1 MSGEAPR
8 GRVVGHPHPV
18 HDARLKVTGQLR
30 YVDDMKLPGMLY
42 GKVLRSPRP
51 HARIVS
57 IDTSRAEAAPGVHA
71 VITHRDAPQVRFNAN
86 GEDSDVLPSERIL
99 DDVVRFVGDKVAAV
113 AAETPE
119 QAEQALKLIDVE
131 YEDLPAYFDPEEA
144 AAPGAYPI
152 HPELRPEGNV
162 LIPVDKSA
170 GDVDAALS
178 MADVVIEGRYEV
190 PAVHHAAIEP
200 HVALASYD
208 ASGML
213 TVWTPTQDV
222 FGQRANL
229 SKALGLPESRVRV
242 LNPAMGG
249 GFGGKIDLVCEP
261 VASLLSMKC
270 GRPVKLVL
278 TRAEDIVSGPTRHAE
293 VIYSRMGF
301 MRDGT
306 MVACDYKV
314 YLSCGAQSG
323 GSMSVAWAA
332 GGKFFKLFRT
342 PNLRYRAYPVYTNRS
357 SAGAMRGFGSPQLF
371 FVMGSQ
377 MNEAS
382 QRLGIDPC
390 ELYLKNVNDPDAV
403 DLLGEP
409 IGNMRAADCIRRG
422 RALFGWDKMREK
434 SEQSRREGGRFRY
447 GCACNVAPHGSSLF
461 GIMPDTCGTM
471 IKMNGD
477 GSITLFTGVSD
488 MGNGSNTTQMLVV
501 SEELGIPLDHISLVK
516 TDTETTLYDVGA
528 FASRGTYVG
537 AGSAL
542 ACARLV
548 AERVRAEAGELL
560 EVAPEQIELC
570 NDGAQAKGDPGR
582 RVTMQQVAEHAHA
595 NERDIVC
602 TKMYGTTAAPISV
615 GAHFCLVRVDASTG
629 KVDVLRYVAVH
640 DVGRPLNP
648 MGLEGQVDGGVQ
660 MGIGYALSEGIV
672 LDENG
677 GQPRHNFR
685 DCHLPR
691 ATDMP
696 RDIQV
701 EFLDSEE
708 HTGPFGAKSVGE
720 CGTVPVA
727 GCVAAAV
734 SNAVGHQFTSLP
746 IRKEDVLCA
755 LRESPT
761 QGS

>member
-1 MSGEAPR
+1 MSDVPR
-8 GRVVGHPHPV
+8 GLVVGKDQAV
-18 HDARLKVTGQLR
+18 YDARQKVIGRLR
-30 YVDDMKLPGMLY
+30 YVDDMSMPGMLY
-42 GKVLRSPRP
+42 GRVLRSPRP
-51 HARIVS
+51 HARIVF
-57 IDTSRAEAAPGVHA
+57 IDVSKAKAVPGVHA
-71 VITHRDAPQVRFNAN
+71 VVTHLDAPRVRFNAN

-119 QAEQALKLIDVE
+119 EAERAIGLIDVK
-131 YEDLPAYFDPEEA
+131 YEDLPAYFDPEKA
-144 AAPGAYPI
+144 AEEGAFPI
-152 HPELRPEGNV
+152 HPEIRENGNV

-170 GDVDAALS
+170 GDVDAALVS
-178 MADVVIEGRYEV
+178 ADLVVEGRFEV
-190 PAVHHAAIEP
+190 PAIHHAAIEP
-200 HVALASYD
+200 HACIASYD
-208 ASGML
+208 DLGKL
-213 TVWTPTQDV
+213 TVWTPSQDV

-229 SKALGLPESRVRV
+229 AKALELPESRVRV
-242 LNPAMGG
+242 ISPAMGG

-278 TRAEDIVSGPTRHAE
+278 GREEDIVSGPTRHAE

-314 YLSCGAQSG
+314 FLSCGAQSG

-332 GGKFFKLFRT
+332 GGKFFKLFRA
-342 PNLRYRAYPVYTNRS
+342 PNLRYRAYPAYTNRS

-371 FVMGSQ
+371 YVMASQ
-377 MNEAS
+377 VNEAAA
-382 QRLGIDPC
+382 RLGIDAC
-390 ELYLKNVNDPDAV
+390 DLYLKNVNEPDAI

-422 RALFGWDKMREK
+422 RDLFGWEEALGEVRK
-434 SEQSRREGGRFRY
+434 SRAGHRRYLY
-447 GCACNVAPHGSSLF
+447 GCACSVSPHGSSLF
-461 GIMPDTCGTM
+461 GIMPDTCGTT
-471 IKMNGD
+471 IRMNGD
-477 GSITLFTGVSD
+477 GSFTLLTGVSD

-501 SEELGIPLDHISLVK
+501 AEELGIPLDHISLVK
-516 TDTETTLYDVGA
+516 TDTETTLFDVGA

-542 ACARLV
+542 ACAKLV
-548 AERVRAEAGELL
+548 AQRVREEAAEILGAS
-560 EVAPEQIELC
+560 PEQIELLD
-570 NDGAQAKGDPGR
+570 NGAQVRGEVAR
-582 RVTMQQVAEHAHA
+582 RVSMRQVAESAHSH
-595 NERDIVC
+595 ERDIIC
-602 TKMYGTTAAPISV
+602 SKMYGTTAAPISA
-615 GAHFCLVRVDASTG
+615 GAHFCLVRVDSTTG
-629 KVDVLRYVAVH
+629 KVKVLRYAAVH

-648 MGLEGQVDGGVQ
+648 LGLEGQVAGGIQ
-660 MGIGYALSEGIV
+660 MGIGYALSEGLE

-677 GQPRHNFR
+677 NIPHRRLR
-685 DCHLPR
+685 DCHLLR

-696 RDIQV
+696 RDVRI
-701 EFLDSEE
+701 EFLDSAE

-734 SNAVGHQFTSLP
+734 SNAVGHEFRSLP
-746 IRKEDVLCA
+746 IREEDVLCA
-755 LRESPT
+755 LRESRT
-761 QGS
+761 RG

>member
-1 MSGEAPR
+1 MV
-8 GRVVGHPHPV
+8 GRAHPV
-18 HDARLKVTGQLR
+18 HDARLKVTGQLC
-30 YVDDMKLPGMLY
+30 YVDDMHLPGMLY
-42 GKVLRSPRP
+42 GKVLRSTRP

-57 IDTSRAEAAPGVHA
+57 IDTSKAKALPGVQA
-71 VITHRDAPQVRFNAN
+71 VVTHLDAPQVRFNAN
-86 GEDSDVLPSERIL
+86 GEDTDVLPSERIL
-99 DDVVRFVGDKVAAV
+99 DDIVRFVGDKVAAV

-119 QAEQALKLIDVE
+119 EAEQALKLIDVT

-144 AAPGAYPI
+144 ATPDAYPI
-152 HPELRPEGNV
+152 HPELRPKGNV

-170 GDVDAALS
+170 GDVDAALAA
-178 MADVVIEGRYEV
+178 ADVVVEGRYEV
-190 PAVHHAAIEP
+190 PAIHHAAIEP
-200 HVALASYD
+200 HVAIASYD
-208 ASGML
+208 ASGKL

-229 SKALGLPESRVRV
+229 SKALGLPENRVRV

-261 VASLLSMKC
+261 IASLLSMKC

-278 TRAEDIVSGPTRHAE
+278 SRAEDILSGPTRHAE

-301 MRDGT
+301 MSDGT

-332 GGKFFKLFRT
+332 GGKFFKLFRA

-377 MNEAS
+377 MNVAA
-382 QRLGIDPC
+382 QRLGINVCD
-390 ELYLKNVNDPDAV
+390 LYLKNVNQPNAI

-422 RALFGWDKMREK
+422 RKVFGWEEACKKAEN
-434 SEQSRREGGRFRY
+434 SRRAGGRYLY

-477 GSITLFTGVSD
+477 GSATLFTGVSD

-501 SEELGIPLDHISLVK
+501 AEELGIPLDHIALVK
-516 TDTETTLYDVGA
+516 TDTESTLYDVGA

-548 AERVRAEAGELL
+548 AQRVREEAAELL
-560 EVAPEQIELC
+560 EVMPEQIELC
-570 NDGAQAKGDPGR
+570 DNGAQVMGDNGR
-582 RVTMQQVAEHAHA
+582 RVSMRKVAENAHAH
-595 NERDIVC
+595 ERDIVC

-615 GAHFCLVRVDASTG
+615 GAHFCLVRVDTLTG
-629 KVDVLRYVAVH
+629 EVNVLRYAAVH

-648 MGLEGQVDGGVQ
+648 MGLEGQVGGGIQ

-677 GQPRHNFR
+677 NQPHHNFR

-691 ATDMP
+691 STDMP
-696 RDIQV
+696 RDIQI
-701 EFLDSEE
+701 ELLDSEE

-720 CGTVPVA
+720 CGTVPVS

-734 SNAVGHQFTSLP
+734 GNAVGHEFRSLP

-755 LRESPT
+755 LRESQT
-761 QGS
+761 QES

>member
-1 MSGEAPR
+1 MSAEVPR
-8 GRVVGHPHPV
+8 GHVVGRAHPV
-18 HDARLKVTGQLR
+18 HDARLKVTGQLC
-30 YVDDMKLPGMLY
+30 YVDDMHLPGMLY
-42 GKVLRSPRP
+42 GKVLRSTRP

-57 IDTSRAEAAPGVHA
+57 IDTSKAKALPGVHA
-71 VITHRDAPQVRFNAN
+71 VVTHLDAPHVRFNAN
-86 GEDSDVLPSERIL
+86 GEDTDVLPSERIL

-119 QAEQALKLIDVE
+119 EAERALKLIDVT

-144 AAPGAYPI
+144 AAPDAYPI

-170 GDVDAALS
+170 GDVDSALAA
-178 MADVVIEGRYEV
+178 ADMVVEGRYEV
-190 PAVHHAAIEP
+190 PAIHHAAIEP
-200 HVALASYD
+200 HVAIASYD
-208 ASGML
+208 ASGKL

-229 SKALGLPESRVRV
+229 AKALGLPESRVRV

-278 TRAEDIVSGPTRHAE
+278 SRAEDILSGPTRHAE

-332 GGKFFKLFRT
+332 GGKFFKLFNA
-342 PNLRYRAYPVYTNRS
+342 PNLRYRAYPAYTNRS

-371 FVMGSQ
+371 YVMGSQ
-377 MNEAS
+377 MNVAAR
-382 QRLGIDPC
+382 RLGIDVC
-390 ELYLKNVNDPDAV
+390 DLYLKNVNLPDAV

-422 RALFGWDKMREK
+422 RELFGWEEACKKAEN
-434 SEQSRREGGRFRY
+434 SRREGGRYLY
-447 GCACNVAPHGSSLF
+447 GCGCNVAPHGSSLF

-477 GSITLFTGVSD
+477 GSFTLFTGVSD

-501 SEELGIPLDHISLVK
+501 AEELGIPLDHIALVK
-516 TDTETTLYDVGA
+516 TDTESTLYDVGA

-537 AGSAL
+537 VGSAL
-542 ACARLV
+542 ACAELV
-548 AERVRAEAGELL
+548 ARRVREEAAELL
-560 EVAPEQIELC
+560 GATPEQIELFD
-570 NDGAQAKGDPGR
+570 NGAQVRGDACR
-582 RVTMQQVAEHAHA
+582 RVSMCEIAENAHAH
-595 NERDIVC
+595 ERDIVC

-615 GAHFCLVRVDASTG
+615 GAHFCLVRVDTSTG
-629 KVDVLRYVAVH
+629 EVNVLRYAAVH

-648 MGLEGQVDGGVQ
+648 MGLEGQVGGGIQ

-677 GQPRHNFR
+677 NQPHHNFR

-696 RDIQV
+696 RDIQI

-720 CGTVPVA
+720 CGTVPVS

-734 SNAVGHQFTSLP
+734 GNAVGHDFCSLP

-755 LRESPT
+755 LRESQT
-761 QGS
+761 QKS